1 MRKILFRTETAT
13 QRFIQ
18 SQCLTTSVCS
28 YARVVQNPDT
38 PPPKKLRLQ
47 HLDLK
52 NFFFKHK
59 GAVSLVHERFRH
71 NNQKFLQVIT

>member
-1 MRKILFRTETAT
+1 MRKSLLRTETAKR
-13 QRFIQ
+13 RFIQ

-38 PPPKKLRLQ
+38 PPPKKKLRLQ
-47 HLDLK
+47 QLHLK
-52 NFFFKHK
+52 KFFLRHK

-71 NNQKFLQVIT
+71 NNQ